1 MSSIELTILRNVR
14 ESLDRLEALEK
25 ITDRAERK
33 WCDFPENTE
42 LENDFDNAY
51 EKEYEEYK
59 CLSILIADYLE
70 IDDKTARNMIRTRR
84 NEVKG
89 ILGKAVM

>member
-1 MSSIELTILRNVR
+1 MSSIELTILRNIR

-25 ITDRAERK
+25 ITEGTEKA
-33 WCDFPENTE
+33 WCDCPEDTE
-42 LENDFDNAY
+42 LENDFDKAY

-59 CLSILIADYLE
+59 VLAMLIADYLE
-70 IDDKTARNMIRTRR
+70 IDDKTARNMIRTKR

-89 ILGKAVM
+89 ILGKAVI

>member
-1 MSSIELTILRNVR
+1 MSSIELTILRNIR

-25 ITDRAERK
+25 ITDGIETK

-42 LENDFDNAY
+42 LENEFDKAY

-59 CLSILIADYLE
+59 VLSMLIADYLE

-84 NEVKG
+84 NEVKV
-89 ILGKAVM
+89 ILGKAVI